1 MKKTLLTYS
10 PKTANNQYCLLLGYI
25 ISTIVISFTRA
36 CPFMKPRLAGR
47 TNKKQMTFN
56 LKFNLN
62 LLCLLQTETCFKF
75 QKMNN
80 KANYQSKL
88 SITDE

>member
-10 PKTANNQYCLLLGYI
+10 PKTANTQYCLLLSNI
-25 ISTIVISFTRA
+25 ISTIIISFTRA
-36 CPFMKPRLAGR
+36 CPFMKPCLAGR

-56 LKFNLN
+56 LKSNFNL
-62 LLCLLQTETCFKF
+62 LYLD
-75 QKMNN
+75 N

-88 SITDE
+88 SITNVRHAET